1 MNAKVLISKK
11 FYVSLQWTRGS
22 VEANAVVCRPGGDR
36 FDFATTEYPKRPKAK
51 KKNVCGAHRTHI
63 NSTPHEINGMSFQA

>member
-36 FDFATTEYPKRPKAK
+36 FDFATTEYPKRPKASK
-51 KKNVCGAHRTHI
+51 KKMCAARTEH
-63 NSTPHEINGMSFQA
+63 T